1 MKFAKTIDLK
11 KQSAK
16 ELTKTLRE
24 LVSFT
29 SKLKSELRAGHSKD
43 QKNYKLAKKQIAV
56 IQTILSEQSLNQEE
70 NEN

>member
-11 KQSAK
+11 AQSVS
-16 ELTKTLRE
+16 ELTKTHKE
-24 LVSFT
+24 LVSFV

-43 QKNYKLAKKQIAV
+43 HKNYKLARKQIAV
-56 IQTILSEQSLNQEE
+56 IQTILSEKSLNQEE

>member
-11 KQSAK
+11 TQNVS

-24 LVSFT
+24 MVSYV
-29 SKLKSELRAGHSKD
+29 SKQKSELRAGHSKD

-56 IQTILSEQSLNQEE
+56 IQTILSDW
-70 NEN
+70 

>member
-11 KQSAK
+11 KQSVTELSK
-16 ELTKTLRE
+16 ELSK
-24 LVSFT
+24 LVSYV
-29 SKLKSELRAGHSKD
+29 SKQKSELRAGHSKD

-56 IQTILSEQSLNQEE
+56 IQTILSEKSLNQEE

>member
-11 KQSAK
+11 TQNVS

-24 LVSFT
+24 MVSYV
-29 SKLKSELRAGHSKD
+29 SKQKSELRAGHSKD

-56 IQTILSEQSLNQEE
+56 IQTILSEKSLNQEE

>member
-1 MKFAKTIDLK
+1 LK
-11 KQSAK
+11 KQSVS

-24 LVSFT
+24 MVSYV
-29 SKLKSELRAGHSKD
+29 SKQKSELRAGHSKD

-56 IQTILSEQSLNQEE
+56 IQTILSEKSLNQEE